1 MEGLVLI
8 EKYIKVLK
16 ANPMDYPQIA
26 IIPNNLVALNAIVS
40 TGSEYSCRAESIII
54 APHIAIIRASEG
66 ALFDLQGNRKVN
78 DEIIAGTFLVVGIDD
93 SGFIVSLSVSDILKY
108 TDHFRNIEIYT
119 DKEVRKSYWRKFEES
134 LNLMEEEVV

>member
-1 MEGLVLI
+1 M
-8 EKYIKVLK
+8 
-16 ANPMDYPQIA
+16 
-26 IIPNNLVALNAIVS
+26 
-40 TGSEYSCRAESIII
+40 
-54 APHIAIIRASEG
+54 
-66 ALFDLQGNRKVN
+66 
-78 DEIIAGTFLVVGIDD
+78 VGIDD